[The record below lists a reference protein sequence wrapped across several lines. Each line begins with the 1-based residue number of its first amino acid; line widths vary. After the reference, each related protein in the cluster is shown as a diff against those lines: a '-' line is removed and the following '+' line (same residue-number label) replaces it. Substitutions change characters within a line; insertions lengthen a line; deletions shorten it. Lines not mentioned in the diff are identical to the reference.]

1 MENYLK
7 IYPRHGFLNTE
18 YKVRSENE
26 ESFTILF
33 NGQKMFEG
41 VVKAGETK
49 ILPKLNVAGEYIVI
63 SNRSNERQKICV
75 EDALRLGSS
84 DLKRAYVF
92 DDFPYII
99 FVMKDRIH
107 FYDPS
112 IETYVYTENYLSPN
126 DIQYIADGKLL
137 FSTKHSDGTSLSI
150 FNTDKLCI
158 EESLETGE
166 IIAHSKDYKMLCIL
180 DKYKSSVS
188 IIRTEN
194 LSVET
199 EFENKNT
206 EGQDFYHVDNVNGL
220 LYVVEDNYIYA
231 ISIDYDYAQKFEM
244 NDNVIGV
251 TTSGY
256 LITYKHSQY
265 EYIDLKSSAL
275 TKGVFKYTPFIT
287 DFNINGLVIKNPTWA
302 NRFDNSKSKKEYSNL
317 SESFAQECRE
327 KIAKGDESISFTKEI
342 HFDYI
347 NQLVIFYPTKDGV
360 YVVECL
366 ERMYESKMTYY
377 KKTDHV
383 SNPLYNYRK
392 RLVWITNKGYET
404 SYGSGANTSPCL
416 DDLIIKNEK
425 ALFKASSSLYLML
438 RNGEVISTFASKN
451 DAADFIPSK
460 ETQAPIIIDGSE
472 ISAYRIVCRSEN
484 KLVCKNNNAY
494 RYYELSNT
502 KWNEIKTISFEE
514 EKHTKAKMSSDG
526 KYLVYSKGG
535 NKYALYSILD
545 QKEETVLTGN
555 FVDFDK
561 SGNLL
566 FMEEVNGRR
575 VRGRELKVYNPITF
589 KWEKSNA
596 QYYAFISPDGKLYAK
611 TGLKSRYFNRLA
623 NEEISREEFFEIKKE
638 YDTSFLAN
646 YTDEQK
652 SEIESKRKSLVSEHK
667 EYFESYLNEN
677 KRAKE
682 VWLDNIQKSAY
693 PNFSAIFLHIK
704 HYVVVGVVDAEQ
716 ELDIELNTTLSFL
729 NYVAFS
735 YDNKYVGI
743 VGKPGNNGYLKLVK
757 INYNEVTKSLSLER
771 EICDTEIAR
780 WATWI
785 CAFTKNGLFGTYD
798 STPDLYLIKQSDF
811 EKFNEENAN
820 DFNFIR
826 SHFRIKDRSLLCFSP
841 SGKLMALSNQGYEA
855 KSLGGRGHVPSN
867 DVYIYD
873 TETREI
879 LSQWQDQG
887 DKISFRNVANAGFS
901 IDESKLMTVSIDG
914 VIVVRNISEEVN
926 KQGKYNPDYKLA
938 IAS

>member
-1 MENYLK
+1 MENCLK
-7 IYPRHGFLNTE
+7 IYPRQGFLNTE
-18 YKVRSENE
+18 YNVRSEKE

-49 ILPKLNVAGEYIVI
+49 VLPKLNVAGEYIVI
-63 SNRSNERQKICV
+63 SNRTNERQKICV
-75 EDALRLGSS
+75 ENALRLGSS

-126 DIQYIADGKLL
+126 DIQYIANGKLL

-150 FNTDKLCI
+150 FNADKLCI

-166 IIAHSKDYKMLCIL
+166 IIAHSKDYKMLYVL

-188 IIRTEN
+188 IVRTEN

-199 EFENKNT
+199 EFENINP
-206 EGQDFYHVDNVNGL
+206 EGQDFYHVDNENGL

-231 ISIDYDYAQKFEM
+231 IGIDSDYAQKFEM
-244 NDNVIGV
+244 NDNVIGI
-251 TTSGY
+251 TNSGY
-256 LITYKHSQY
+256 LITYKYSQY
-265 EYIDLKSSAL
+265 EYIDLKSCAL
-275 TKGVFKYTPFIT
+275 TKGEFKYTPLISN
-287 DFNINGLVIKNPTWA
+287 FNINGLVIKNPTWA

-342 HFDYI
+342 HFDHV
-347 NQLVIFYPTKDGV
+347 NQSVIFYPAKDGV

-366 ERMYESKMTYY
+366 ERMYENKITYY
-377 KKTDHV
+377 KKSDRV
-383 SNPLYNYRK
+383 SSPFYNYRE
-392 RLVWITNKGYET
+392 RLVWISNKGYET
-404 SYGSGANTSPCL
+404 SYGSGGNSSPCL
-416 DDLIIKNEK
+416 DDLIIKDGK

-438 RNGEVISTFASKN
+438 RNGEIVSTFTSKN
-451 DAADFIPSK
+451 DAADFTPSK
-460 ETQAPIIIDGSE
+460 ETQAPIIIDSSE

-494 RYYELSNT
+494 SYYELSNT
-502 KWNEIKTISFEE
+502 VWNEIKTISFEE

-535 NKYALYSILD
+535 NKYALYNILD

-561 SGNLL
+561 TGNLL
-566 FMEEVNGRR
+566 FMEDANGRR
-575 VRGRELKVYNPITF
+575 VGGRELKVYNPITF
-589 KWEKSNA
+589 QWEKSNA

-611 TGLKSRYFNRLA
+611 TGLKTRYFNRLT
-623 NEEISREEFFEIKKE
+623 NEEITQQEFSRLHNE
-638 YDTSFLAN
+638 YDTSLITR
-646 YTDEQK
+646 YTEEQK
-652 SEIESKRKSLVSEHK
+652 KEVKDKRKALIDEYT
-667 EYFESYLNEN
+667 EYFERYS
-677 KRAKE
+677 KE
-682 VWLDNIQKSAY
+682 RNYMEKWVDYIQTTEYS
-693 PNFSAIFLHIK
+693 NFASIFLK
-704 HYVVVGVVDAEQ
+704 VKQYVIIGIVDSKQ
-716 ELDIELNTTLSFL
+716 ELEIELDTTLSFL
-729 NYVAFS
+729 NYVSFS

-757 INYNEVTKSLSLER
+757 INYNEKINSISLER
-771 EICDTEIAR
+771 EICDTQIAK

-798 STPDLYLIKQSDF
+798 SAPDLYLIHQSDF
-811 EKFNEENAN
+811 EKFNEENAS

-826 SHFRIKDRSLLCFSP
+826 SQFRIEGRSLLCFSP
-841 SGKLMALSNQGYEA
+841 SGKLMALSNQGYDA
-855 KSLGGRGHVPSN
+855 KSLGGIGHIPSN
-867 DVYIYD
+867 HVYIYD
-873 TETREI
+873 TENRKM
-879 LSQWQDQG
+879 LSHWQDQG
-887 DKISFRNVANAGFS
+887 DTIAYRNVANAGFS
-901 IDESKLMTVSIDG
+901 TDESKLMTVSVDG

>member
-1 MENYLK
+1 MENCLK

-18 YKVRSENE
+18 YKVRSEKQ

-33 NGQKMFEG
+33 NGQKIFEG

-49 ILPKLNVAGEYIVI
+49 VLPKLNVAGEYFVI
-63 SNRSNERQKICV
+63 SNRTNERQKICV
-75 EDALRLGSS
+75 ENALRLGSS

-107 FYDPS
+107 FYDPT

-150 FNTDKLCI
+150 FNADKLCI
-158 EESLETGE
+158 EESLEIGE
-166 IIAHSKDYKMLCIL
+166 IIAHSKDYKMLYIL
-180 DKYKSSVS
+180 DKCNSSVS
-188 IIRTEN
+188 IVRTEN
-194 LSVET
+194 LSIET
-199 EFENKNT
+199 EFHNINS
-206 EGQDFYHVDNVNGL
+206 EGQDFYHVDNENGL
-220 LYVVEDNYIYA
+220 LYVVEDKYIYA
-231 ISIDYDYAQKFEM
+231 ISIDSDYAHKFEM
-244 NDNVIGV
+244 NDNVIGI
-251 TTSGY
+251 TDSGY
-256 LITYKHSQY
+256 LITYKYSQY
-265 EYIDLKSSAL
+265 EYIDLKSDAL
-275 TKGVFKYTPFIT
+275 DKGVFKYTPLIT
-287 DFNINGLVIKNPTWA
+287 DFNINGLVIENSAWA
-302 NRFDNSKSKKEYSNL
+302 NRFDRSKSKEEYSSL
-317 SESFAQECRE
+317 REAFAQECRE
-327 KIAKGDESISFTKEI
+327 KIAKGDESISFSKV
-342 HFDYI
+342 I
-347 NQLVIFYPTKDGV
+347 NLDHINLSVNFYPTKYGV
-360 YVVECL
+360 YVIECL
-366 ERMYESKMTYY
+366 ERMYENKMTYY
-377 KKTDHV
+377 KKTDRV
-383 SNPLYNYRK
+383 SSPFCYYRK
-392 RLVWITNKGYET
+392 RLVWISNRGYET
-404 SYGSGANTSPCL
+404 SYSSGGNSSHCL
-416 DDLIIKNEK
+416 DDLVIKNGK
-425 ALFKASSSLYLML
+425 ALFRASSSLYLML
-438 RNGEVISTFASKN
+438 RNGEVVSTFASKN
-451 DAADFIPSK
+451 DAVDFIPSK

-472 ISAYRIVCRSEN
+472 VSTYRILCKSEN
-484 KLVCKNNNAY
+484 KLVCKNNNVY
-494 RYYELSNT
+494 SYYELLN
-502 KWNEIKTISFEE
+502 KEWHEIKTISFEE

-535 NKYALYSILD
+535 NKYALYNILN

-561 SGNLL
+561 TGNLL
-566 FMEEVNGRR
+566 FMEDVNGRR
-575 VRGRELKVYNPITF
+575 IGGRELKVYNPITF
-589 KWEKSNA
+589 QWEKSDA
-596 QYYAFISPDGKLYAK
+596 QYYTFISPDGKLYAK
-611 TGLKSRYFNRLA
+611 TGIKSRYFNRLT
-623 NEEISREEFFEIKKE
+623 NEGISREEFFDIKKE
-638 YDTSFLAN
+638 YDTSFSAN

-667 EYFESYLNEN
+667 EYFESYSNEN
-677 KRAKE
+677 KRAK
-682 VWLDNIQKSAY
+682 VWLDDIQKSAF
-693 PNFSAIFLHIK
+693 PDFSSIFLHIK

-716 ELDIELNTTLSFL
+716 ELDIELDTSLSFL

-743 VGKPGNNGYLKLVK
+743 VGKPSNNGYLKLVK

-771 EICDTEIAR
+771 VICDTEIAR

-798 STPDLYLIKQSDF
+798 SAPDLYLINQSDF

-826 SHFRIKDRSLLCFSP
+826 NHFRIKDRSLLCFSP

-867 DVYIYD
+867 NVYIYD
-873 TETREI
+873 TETREM
-879 LSQWQDQG
+879 LSHWQDQG
-887 DKISFRNVANAGFS
+887 DKIAFRNVANAGFS
-901 IDESKLMTVSIDG
+901 IDESKLMTVSVDG

>member
-1 MENYLK
+1 MENCLK

-18 YKVRSENE
+18 YKVRSEKE

-33 NGQKMFEG
+33 NGHKMFEG

-49 ILPKLNVAGEYIVI
+49 VLPKLNVAGEYIVI
-63 SNRSNERQKICV
+63 SNRTNERQKICV
-75 EDALRLGSS
+75 ENALRLGSS
-84 DLKRAYVF
+84 NLKRAYVF

-99 FVMKDRIH
+99 FVMKDRFH

-126 DIQYIADGKLL
+126 NIQYITDGKLL
-137 FSTKHSDGTSLSI
+137 FSTKHSEGTSLSI
-150 FNTDKLCI
+150 FNADKLCI
-158 EESLETGE
+158 EESLEIGE
-166 IIAHSKDYKMLCIL
+166 IIAHSKDFKMLYVL

-188 IIRTEN
+188 IVRTEN

-199 EFENKNT
+199 EFENINP
-206 EGQDFYHVDNVNGL
+206 EGQDFYHVDNENGL
-220 LYVVEDNYIYA
+220 LYVIEDKYIYA
-231 ISIDYDYAQKFEM
+231 IDIDSDYAQKFEM

-256 LITYKHSQY
+256 LITYKYSQY

-275 TKGVFKYTPFIT
+275 TKGVFKYTPLIT

-347 NQLVIFYPTKDGV
+347 NQSVIFYPTKDGV

-366 ERMYESKMTYY
+366 ERMYDSKMTYY
-377 KKTDHV
+377 KKTDRV
-383 SNPLYNYRK
+383 SSPFYNYRE
-392 RLVWITNKGYET
+392 RLVWISNKGYET
-404 SYGSGANTSPCL
+404 SYGSGANASPGL

-438 RNGEVISTFASKN
+438 RNGEVVSTFASKN

-494 RYYELSNT
+494 SYYELSNT
-502 KWNEIKTISFEE
+502 VWNEIKTISFEE

-535 NKYALYSILD
+535 NKYALYNILD

-561 SGNLL
+561 TGNLL
-566 FMEEVNGRR
+566 FMEDVNGRR
-575 VRGRELKVYNPITF
+575 VGGRELKVYNPITF
-589 KWEKSNA
+589 QWEKSNA

-611 TGLKSRYFNRLA
+611 TGLKTRYFNKLT
-623 NEEISREEFFEIKKE
+623 EQEISREEYFNLRKE
-638 YDTSFLAN
+638 YDTSA
-646 YTDEQK
+646 YEK
-652 SEIESKRKSLVSEHK
+652 YSEELQNEIFKKRNAFIIQNK
-667 EYFESYLNEN
+667 EYFERYLE
-677 KRAKE
+677 KRKFHKT
-682 VWLDNIQKSAY
+682 WIDNIRNYSY
-693 PNFSAIFLHIK
+693 SDFCSPFLHIK
-704 HYVVVGVVDAEQ
+704 QYVVIGVVNSDQ
-716 ELDIELNTTLSFL
+716 ELDIELDTTLSFL

-735 YDNKYVGI
+735 YDNNYVGI

-757 INYNEVTKSLSLER
+757 INYNEGAKSLSLER

-798 STPDLYLIKQSDF
+798 SAPDLYLINQSDF

-826 SHFRIKDRSLLCFSP
+826 SHFRIEDRSLLCFSP

-855 KSLGGRGHVPSN
+855 MSLGGRGHVPSN

-873 TETREI
+873 TETREM
-879 LSQWQDQG
+879 LSHWQDQG
-887 DKISFRNVANAGFS
+887 DKIAFRNVANAGFS
-901 IDESKLMTVSIDG
+901 IDESKLMTVSVDG

-926 KQGKYNPDYKLA
+926 KQGKHNPDYKLA

>member
-1 MENYLK
+1 MENCLK

-18 YKVRSENE
+18 YKVRSEKE

-33 NGQKMFEG
+33 NGQKKFEG

-49 ILPKLNVAGEYIVI
+49 VLPKLNVAGEYIII
-63 SNRSNERQKICV
+63 SNRSNERHKICV
-75 EDALRLGSS
+75 ENALRLGSS

-150 FNTDKLCI
+150 FNADKLCI
-158 EESLETGE
+158 EESLEIGE
-166 IIAHSKDYKMLCIL
+166 IIAHSKDYKMLYVL
-180 DKYKSSVS
+180 DKCNSSVS

-199 EFENKNT
+199 EFENKNPK
-206 EGQDFYHVDNVNGL
+206 GQDFYLVDKKNSL
-220 LYVVEDNYIYA
+220 LYVMEDKYIYA
-231 ISIDYDYAQKFEM
+231 IGIDSDYIHKFEM

-251 TTSGY
+251 TTYGY
-256 LITYKHSQY
+256 LITYKYPQY

-275 TKGVFKYTPFIT
+275 TKGVFKYTPLIT
-287 DFNINGLVIKNPTWA
+287 DFNINGLVIKNPAWS

-317 SESFAQECRE
+317 SESFAKECRE

-347 NQLVIFYPTKDGV
+347 NQSVIFYPTKDGV

-366 ERMYESKMTYY
+366 ERIYESKMTYY
-377 KKTDHV
+377 KKTDRV
-383 SNPLYNYRK
+383 SNPFYNYRA
-392 RLVWITNKGYET
+392 RLVWISNKGYET
-404 SYGSGANTSPCL
+404 SYGSGENASPCL

-438 RNGEVISTFASKN
+438 SNGEVVSTFASKN

-484 KLVCKNNNAY
+484 KLVCKDNNAY
-494 RYYELSNT
+494 SYYELSNT
-502 KWNEIKTISFEE
+502 KWNEVKTISFEE
-514 EKHTKAKMSSDG
+514 EKHTKAKMSSNG

-535 NKYALYSILD
+535 NKYALYNILD

-566 FMEEVNGRR
+566 FKEDVYGRR
-575 VRGRELKVYNPITF
+575 VSGRELKVYNPITF
-589 KWEKSNA
+589 QWEKSNA

-611 TGLKSRYFNRLA
+611 TSLKTRYFNRLT
-623 NEEISREEFFEIKKE
+623 NKEISRDEFFDIKKE
-638 YDTSFLAN
+638 YDTSFSAK

-677 KRAKE
+677 KRSK
-682 VWLDNIQKSAY
+682 VWLDNIQKSTY
-693 PNFSAIFLHIK
+693 PDFSAIFLHSK
-704 HYVVVGVVDAEQ
+704 DYVVVGVVDTEQ
-716 ELDIELNTTLSFL
+716 ELDIELDTRLSFL
-729 NYVAFS
+729 NYIAFS
-735 YDNKYVGI
+735 YDDKYVGI
-743 VGKPGNNGYLKLVK
+743 VGKPCNDGYLKLVK

-771 EICDTEIAR
+771 KICDTKIAR

-798 STPDLYLIKQSDF
+798 SAPDLYLINQSDF
-811 EKFNEENAN
+811 EMFNEENAS

-826 SHFRIKDRSLLCFSP
+826 SNFRIQGRSLLCFSP
-841 SGKLMALSNQGYEA
+841 SGKLMALSNQGYQA

-873 TETREI
+873 TETREM
-879 LSQWQDQG
+879 LSHWQDQG
-887 DKISFRNVANAGFS
+887 DEIAFRNVANAGFS
-901 IDESKLMTVSIDG
+901 IDESKLMTVSLDG

-926 KQGKYNPDYKLA
+926 KQGKFNPDYKLA

>member
-1 MENYLK
+1 MENCLK
-7 IYPRHGFLNTE
+7 VYPKHGFLNTE
-18 YKVRSENE
+18 YKVRSEKE

-49 ILPKLNVAGEYIVI
+49 VLPKLNVAGEYIVI
-63 SNRSNERQKICV
+63 SNRPNERQKICV
-75 EDALRLGSS
+75 ENALRLGSS

-158 EESLETGE
+158 EESLEIGE
-166 IIAHSKDYKMLCIL
+166 IITHSKDYKVLYVL

-188 IIRTEN
+188 IVRTEN

-199 EFENKNT
+199 VFEDKNP
-206 EGQDFYHVDNVNGL
+206 EGQNFYHVDNENGL
-220 LYVVEDNYIYA
+220 LYVAEDKYIYA
-231 ISIDYDYAQKFEM
+231 IGIDSDHAQKFEM

-256 LITYKHSQY
+256 LIIYKYSQY

-275 TKGVFKYTPFIT
+275 TKGEFKYTPLIT
-287 DFNINGLVIKNPTWA
+287 DFNINGLVITNPTWA

-347 NQLVIFYPTKDGV
+347 NQSVIFYPTKNGV

-366 ERMYESKMTYY
+366 ERMCESKMTYC
-377 KKTDHV
+377 KKTDRV
-383 SNPLYNYRK
+383 SKPFYNYRE
-392 RLVWITNKGYET
+392 RLVWISNKGYET
-404 SYGSGANTSPCL
+404 SYGSGANASPCI
-416 DDLIIKNEK
+416 DDVIIKSEK

-438 RNGEVISTFASKN
+438 RNGEVISTFTSKN
-451 DAADFIPSK
+451 DAVDFIPSK
-460 ETQAPIIIDGSE
+460 EIQIPIIIGGSAV
-472 ISAYRIVCRSEN
+472 SSDRIVCKSDN
-484 KLVCKNNNAY
+484 KLVCGNNNVY
-494 RYYELSNT
+494 SYYELSNSE
-502 KWNEIKTISFEE
+502 WHEIKTINFEE

-535 NKYALYSILD
+535 NKYALYNILE

-555 FVDFDK
+555 FIDFDK
-561 SGNLL
+561 TGKLL
-566 FMEEVNGRR
+566 FLENEQKQRA
-575 VRGRELKVYNPITF
+575 RELRIYNPITF
-589 KWEKSNA
+589 EWEKRIA
-596 QYYAFISPDGKLYAK
+596 EYYTFVSPDGKLYAK
-611 TGLKSRYFNRLA
+611 TGLTSRIFN
-623 NEEISREEFFEIKKE
+623 NITKEELTTVESIRHLRKE
-638 YDTSFLAN
+638 YDLSLSTE
-646 YTDEQK
+646 YTDEEKTAIEDKRKNLVSNNLSYFKSYSSERKYSNNWIDKIQK
-652 SEIESKRKSLVSEHK
+652 VSFPLFSEI
-667 EYFESYLNEN
+667 F
-677 KRAKE
+677 
-682 VWLDNIQKSAY
+682 IQK
-693 PNFSAIFLHIK
+693 K
-704 HYVVVGVVDAEQ
+704 QYVVIGVVGTDQ
-716 ELDIELNTTLSFL
+716 ELEIELNTELNWL

-735 YDNKYVGI
+735 HDNKYVGI
-743 VGKPGNNGYLKLVK
+743 VGKPNNNGYLKLVK
-757 INYNEVTKSLSLER
+757 IKYNEVTNSLSLER
-771 EICDTEIAR
+771 VICDTEFAG

-785 CAFTKNGLFGTYD
+785 CAFTKTGLFGTYD
-798 STPDLYLIKQSDF
+798 SAPDLYLINESDF
-811 EKFNEENAN
+811 EKFNEENAS
-820 DFNFIR
+820 DFNFIKNQ
-826 SHFRIKDRSLLCFSP
+826 FRIEGRSLLCFSP
-841 SGKLMALSNQGYEA
+841 SGRFMALSNQGYEP

-867 DVYIYD
+867 EVYIYD
-873 TETREI
+873 TETRKQ
-879 LSQWQDQG
+879 LSHWQDQG
-887 DKISFRNVANAGFS
+887 DKIADKKVVNAGFS
-901 IDESKLMTVSIDG
+901 IDESKLMTVSMDG
-914 VIVVRNISEEVN
+914 VIVVRNIREDMNNEGKVVSEFT
-926 KQGKYNPDYKLA
+926 LS